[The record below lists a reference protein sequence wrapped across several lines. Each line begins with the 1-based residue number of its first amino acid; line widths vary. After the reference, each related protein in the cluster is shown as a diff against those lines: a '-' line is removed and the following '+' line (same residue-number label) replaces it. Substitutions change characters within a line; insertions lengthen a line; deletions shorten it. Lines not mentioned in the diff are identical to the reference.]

1 MGSGCCACAWRGS
14 FPLHQDCLLVKMAQ
28 EEATDGIE
36 ASIVEY
42 FYERQLRG
50 HRCGYCNSQ
59 DTSMTNG
66 MWAHRVAG
74 QDYQDLIDRGWRRS
88 GKYMYKPVMNR
99 TCCPLYAIRCEALR
113 FEPSKSQRRVAN
125 RMKSFLLHGK
135 ERALKTTDGEKE
147 LREKEKGAEGKDK
160 SIEQGKH
167 EEGNGEGAVGRG
179 EVEGNKS
186 SAEAMDSS
194 TSRPVQKDKSSMSGA
209 AVKKRGPPRPGD
221 GPDPT
226 KPPCRKAKEIRLEKR
241 EKKLAARGSAEAEA
255 QAHSSTTGDVTGNRS
270 ADSGNQELSGGG
282 EADQVEPKPKA
293 SSQISSKM
301 SGKKTVEM
309 LLQLPSEQPMAHR
322 LETKLVVCYPPSP
335 EFTATF
341 VESYALYKKYQI
353 AVHGDKEEDL
363 SERSYRRFLC
373 DTPLIALAGPKDW
386 ENQYGSFHLQYYLD
400 GKLLMVA
407 VMDIL
412 PTYLSSVY
420 VYYDPDYR
428 WLELGVYSALRE
440 IEMVRKLHLG
450 KPEFQYYCMGYYVHG
465 NQKMSYKGNYYPS
478 FLLCPESYRYVPIEI
493 ARRKLDVSK
502 YSCLTDQPV
511 EPERVL
517 SFLGGVLVLFERQV
531 IPYMLFRGYYGHVK
545 DRIVVEYASLV
556 GKAVSQRMFLYV
568 TLDDREVEDG
578 DD

>member
-1 MGSGCCACAWRGS
+1 MGK
-14 FPLHQDCLLVKMAQ
+14 DCPTNRDLPTRSLDKMAQ

-66 MWAHRVAG
+66 MWAHRIAG

-125 RMKSFLLHGK
+125 RMKAFLLQGK
-135 ERALKTTDGEKE
+135 EKALKATDGEKE
-147 LREKEKGAEGKDK
+147 LKEKEKGAEGKEK
-160 SIEQGKH
+160 KTERGK
-167 EEGNGEGAVGRG
+167 EEKRKEGDAVGR
-179 EVEGNKS
+179 EKIEGNKS
-186 SAEAMDSS
+186 SAEAMDTS
-194 TSRPVQKDKSSMSGA
+194 TSRPTQEDKSRISGA
-209 AVKKRGPPRPGD
+209 TVKKRVPPRPGV
-221 GPDPT
+221 GPDPS
-226 KPPCRKAKEIRLEKR
+226 KPPCRKAKEIRLERR
-241 EKKLAARGSAEAEA
+241 ERKLAACRRAEIEDR
-255 QAHSSTTGDVTGNRS
+255 AHSSTTGDVTESRS
-270 ADSGNQELSGGG
+270 ADSGNQGPSGGG
-282 EADQVEPKPKA
+282 EAGQVEPKPKA
-293 SSQISSKM
+293 SSQSSSKM

-309 LLQLPSEQPMAHR
+309 LLHLPSDEPMAHR

-341 VESYALYKKYQI
+341 LESYALYKKYQI

-373 DTPLIALAGPKDW
+373 DTPLVALDGPRGW
-386 ENQYGSFHLQYYLD
+386 GNQYGSFHLQYYLD

-420 VYYDPDYR
+420 VFYDPDYR
-428 WLELGVYSALRE
+428 WLDLGVYSALRE
-440 IEMVRKLHLG
+440 VEMVRKLHLG

-465 NQKMSYKGNYYPS
+465 NQKMTYKGNYYPS

-493 ARRKLDVSK
+493 ARRKLNVSK

-517 SFLGGVLVLFERQV
+517 SFLGGVLVLFEKQV

-568 TLDDREVEDG
+568 TLDDDER
-578 DD
+578 DDSDD